1 MGLDICSEAHP
12 TSNRSSRQSVGGEKE
27 NTVAGAG
34 SRKGSCGGFSAGNS
48 WFGELWESP
57 D

>member
-34 SRKGSCGGFSAGNS
+34 SRKGSCGFSAGNS